1 MAIHS
6 MRAPRQIV
14 SRWLNTITA
23 YNFKVFHLKGKLN
36 TCADFLS
43 RLKNTTNEKV
53 DDGDE
58 GPFVI
63 CAVEEET
70 EIQPGSAVVH
80 NTQPGATGRAQVP
93 SQPDIRGLNLK
104 NGQQEDDDI
113 TTIRKW
119 IEEEKIPVE
128 DDLREKST
136 RLKRLAAILYK
147 LEVQEDTLVVK
158 KTGD

>member
-1 MAIHS
+1 MLAIHS

-53 DDGDE
+53 DDDDE

-63 CAVEEET
+63 CAVEEEM
-70 EIQPGSAVVH
+70 ENHPGSAVVH
-80 NTQPGATGRAQVP
+80 NTPPGTTGRANVQVP
-93 SQPDIRGLNLK
+93 SLPDIGGLNLK
-104 NGQQEDDDI
+104 MAN
-113 TTIRKW
+113 RK
-119 IEEEKIPVE
+119 
-128 DDLREKST
+128 T
-136 RLKRLAAILYK
+136 RI
-147 LEVQEDTLVVK
+147 
-158 KTGD
+158 